1 MGLKKRNFPLIV
13 AHRGASTEAPENT
26 LPAYIK
32 AWEQGV
38 DAIELDVRETKDKRL
53 ICIHDDNLARV
64 SESEYTVS
72 QENFNNLK
80 AVDVG
85 SLRSKKFKNTHIPLL
100 KEVFDHKPERSK
112 IFIEIKPSKINFNEL
127 DELIESNVISKLNAH
142 FLGFY
147 PNIVKSL
154 IERFDIPVT
163 LNIIPAFFDYD
174 YKKISAL
181 LKKSNS
187 FGISQRIDSKK
198 SMNLIKKFKDEG
210 KYCIAWTIN
219 NKKYMRDL
227 IDLGA
232 DAIITDNPKKL
243 MKVTKEKMH
252 E

>member
-1 MGLKKRNFPLIV
+1 MD
-13 AHRGASTEAPENT
+13 APENT

-64 SESEYTVS
+64 SESEYTIS

-100 KEVFDHKPERSK
+100 KEVFDYKPERSK
-112 IFIEIKPSKINFNEL
+112 IFIEIKPSKISFNEL
-127 DELIESNVISKLNAH
+127 DEMIETNVISKLNTH

-147 PNIVKSL
+147 PNVVKSL
-154 IERFDIPVT
+154 IQRFDIPVT
-163 LNIIPAFFDYD
+163 LSVVPAFLDYD
-174 YKKISAL
+174 YIKISSIL
-181 LKKSNS
+181 EKSKS

-198 SMNLIKKFKDEG
+198 SMNLIKKFKEEG
-210 KYCIAWTIN
+210 KYCIAWTVN

-227 IDLGA
+227 IELGV

-243 MKVTKEKMH
+243 MKVIKEKRNG
-252 E
+252 